1 MERLKTLMNKK
12 VVIVVS
18 VILAIIIVLTGVFIA
33 LNKKQDA
40 TLKKE
45 QIAKVEQEIES
56 TYINYDKAGTYSKKM
71 EYASGE
77 VSVGD
82 VIIENATFDTL
93 EVKDSVGDGSV
104 TLNNCNVN
112 KCFVINGGGT
122 NSVRINGGKYNEV
135 ISNKYNCHIVID
147 KTADIK
153 TLTVPSTALIEIDG
167 KVETCNVLKGDYAGD
182 VTWETGVK
190 LGDNATVT
198 TLNVD
203 EALSA
208 ENNATSVVEVSNNNT
223 NAIKSQNTMSSE
235 QVAKVQQTT
244 VAQTQN
250 VSQNAQ
256 TQWSNQQQIIA
267 SNPNIAPANNNTN
280 AAPAVSNNS
289 KTPTNSTPTW
299 NNNAGSSNSGNN
311 GSNNSGN
318 SNANTNSG
326 RENWTNIY
334 TTTREAYWENYEI
347 TDDVWIPAEYTDY
360 WENTVNETGGID
372 YGYGQNLVPGTGCWK
387 FVPTGNWENKY
398 TPEEGFW
405 QNFCF

>member
-1 MERLKTLMNKK
+1 MERLKTLMSKK
-12 VVIVVS
+12 IVIIACIVLAVIV
-18 VILAIIIVLTGVFIA
+18 VLTGVFIA

-45 QIAKVEQEIES
+45 QVAKVEQEIES
-56 TYINYDKAGTYSKKM
+56 AYINYDKAGTYSKKM

-93 EVKDSVGDGSV
+93 EIKDSVGDGSV

-167 KVETCNVLKGDYAGD
+167 KVETCNVLKGDYTGD

-208 ENNATSVVEVSNNNT
+208 DNNAASVVEVSNNNT

-280 AAPAVSNNS
+280 VTPAGSSASNNS

-299 NNNAGSSNSGNN
+299 NNNSNPNTNNASNSNV
-311 GSNNSGN
+311 
-318 SNANTNSG
+318 NTNSG
-326 RENWTNIY
+326 HENWTNIY

-347 TDDVWIPAEYTDY
+347 TDDVWIPAEYTEY
-360 WENTVNETGGID
+360 WVNYMGED
-372 YGYGQNLVPGTGCWK
+372 NVFHYELYDNLVPGTGCWK
-387 FVPTGNWENKY
+387 VVPTGKWENKY

>member
-1 MERLKTLMNKK
+1 MERLKTLMSKK
-12 VVIVVS
+12 IVIIACIVFAVIV
-18 VILAIIIVLTGVFIA
+18 VLTGVFIA

-45 QIAKVEQEIES
+45 QVAKVEQEIES
-56 TYINYDKAGTYSKKM
+56 AYINYDKAGTYSKKM

-93 EVKDSVGDGSV
+93 EIKDSVGDGSV

-208 ENNATSVVEVSNNNT
+208 DNNATSVVEVSNNNT

-267 SNPNIAPANNNTN
+267 SNPNITPANNNTN
-280 AAPAVSNNS
+280 VTPAGSSASNNS

-299 NNNAGSSNSGNN
+299 NNNSNPNTNNASNSNV
-311 GSNNSGN
+311 
-318 SNANTNSG
+318 NTNSG
-326 RENWTNIY
+326 HENWTNIY

-347 TDDVWIPAEYTDY
+347 TDDVWIPAEYTEY
-360 WENTVNETGGID
+360 WVNYMGED
-372 YGYGQNLVPGTGCWK
+372 NVFHYELYDNLVPGTGCWK
-387 FVPTGNWENKY
+387 VVPTGKWENKY